1 MPEVFTQSDPPKLI
15 ETGEE
20 LTRKLQA
27 PLIQPTTHK
36 DLISEGED
44 AAEEENLIVG
54 TNTPRAK
61 RSNAYYDLLCA
72 QGSHDRSAVCRGM
85 DAAESAVRGVEQ
97 AVSYQDDFT
106 TDAVQNAGLH
116 TAAAQLIVEGNA
128 VTAVADS
135 AVVLGGEVK
144 AALRDMRDGTLDAKD
159 ALHSGG
165 KVLRLQGGKAVVRVG
180 AAAGRSAERYAA
192 SFRTSA
198 EDFADSTPN
207 QIKDTALQTW
217 RTAGGIKTLL
227 RHPIQ
232 SALAAGKLL
241 LVAAGVL
248 LFLVLVSLLGQMAGT
263 TVTTVFC
270 TEKPS
275 DIPTLVQNINDYRN
289 AALTEELYAAFR
301 NDTDPNGNPYG
312 YTTLTDR
319 RSNNLQHGVTWNY
332 ANGIYNDTAEIVSM
346 AAVYFRQ
353 DWPTSAELAAF
364 DDSHPFTRFCR
375 ALTAYGLQVTARE
388 SAPYSCMTYGGCV
401 YGYRSEGETVTI
413 TDYRLF
419 THTCSEGSAACGHY
433 TAAHDWLWNAGHT
446 KNGSTSQWIAD
457 GTHEVTVFFPVL
469 LPDGASACGLTDL
482 PTDCTAI
489 SDGTI
494 RAEACRGNLVL
505 GESANLYTGIPND
518 WFAAPNEGLSAT
530 FTVITTDGDA
540 SFSQEYT
547 VHFTNATAVAWCP
560 GELHDG
566 QYGHYDLDCTIY
578 LTGCDRYTDPETK
591 APNGAAGGTG
601 NLEAL
606 AQSCNDGT
614 LTRTIIKQDQYG
626 SEYAGNA
633 VSARF
638 TKTVTLPQ
646 GSPDFAAWYKDG
658 ADAQG
663 NVAWASLLYRMDWQE
678 LYGVTD
684 GIKCRA
690 TGTGMTEEELQR
702 VFASLNID
710 PTTARGQI
718 VAFAL
723 GCQGR
728 FVYAQPTSL
737 RGGPGS
743 PSVGINLDCSS
754 FIQYC
759 YWAQGLPFSAGNT
772 ASYRHAA
779 DLQPISPS
787 EVQPG
792 DLRVVYADGHAQGHV
807 QMALGGG
814 AWIECCY
821 GYGVAV
827 NRSNAWMESRP
838 CHYFRYGGF

>member
-1 MPEVFTQSDPPKLI
+1 MPEVFTQSEPPKLI

-36 DLISEGED
+36 ELISEGED

-72 QGSHDRSAVCRGM
+72 QGGHGRSAVCRGM

-144 AALRDMRDGTLDAKD
+144 AVLRDMRDGTLDAKD

-227 RHPIQ
+227 HHPIQ

-248 LFLVLVSLLGQMAGT
+248 LFLVPVSLLGQMAGT
-263 TVTTVFC
+263 TVTAVFC

-332 ANGIYNDTAEIVSM
+332 ANGIYNDTAEILSM
-346 AAVYFRQ
+346 AAV
-353 DWPTSAELAAF
+353 
-364 DDSHPFTRFCR
+364 
-375 ALTAYGLQVTARE
+375 
-388 SAPYSCMTYGGCV
+388 
-401 YGYRSEGETVTI
+401 
-413 TDYRLF
+413 
-419 THTCSEGSAACGHY
+419 
-433 TAAHDWLWNAGHT
+433 
-446 KNGSTSQWIAD
+446 
-457 GTHEVTVFFPVL
+457 
-469 LPDGASACGLTDL
+469 
-482 PTDCTAI
+482 
-489 SDGTI
+489 
-494 RAEACRGNLVL
+494 
-505 GESANLYTGIPND
+505 
-518 WFAAPNEGLSAT
+518 
-530 FTVITTDGDA
+530 
-540 SFSQEYT
+540 
-547 VHFTNATAVAWCP
+547 
-560 GELHDG
+560 
-566 QYGHYDLDCTIY
+566 
-578 LTGCDRYTDPETK
+578 
-591 APNGAAGGTG
+591 
-601 NLEAL
+601 
-606 AQSCNDGT
+606 
-614 LTRTIIKQDQYG
+614 
-626 SEYAGNA
+626 
-633 VSARF
+633 
-638 TKTVTLPQ
+638 
-646 GSPDFAAWYKDG
+646 
-658 ADAQG
+658 
-663 NVAWASLLYRMDWQE
+663 
-678 LYGVTD
+678 
-684 GIKCRA
+684 
-690 TGTGMTEEELQR
+690 
-702 VFASLNID
+702 
-710 PTTARGQI
+710 
-718 VAFAL
+718 
-723 GCQGR
+723 
-728 FVYAQPTSL
+728 
-737 RGGPGS
+737 
-743 PSVGINLDCSS
+743 
-754 FIQYC
+754 
-759 YWAQGLPFSAGNT
+759 
-772 ASYRHAA
+772 
-779 DLQPISPS
+779 
-787 EVQPG
+787 
-792 DLRVVYADGHAQGHV
+792 
-807 QMALGGG
+807 
-814 AWIECCY
+814 
-821 GYGVAV
+821 
-827 NRSNAWMESRP
+827 
-838 CHYFRYGGF
+838 

>member
-1 MPEVFTQSDPPKLI
+1 MPEVFTQSEPPKLI

-27 PLIQPTTHK
+27 PLIQPSAHK
-36 DLISEGED
+36 ELISEGEN

-61 RSNAYYDLLCA
+61 RSSAYYDLLCA
-72 QGSHDRSAVCRGM
+72 QGSHGRSAACRGM

-97 AVSYQDDFT
+97 AVCYQDDFT

-116 TAAAQLIVEGNA
+116 TAAVQLIVEGNA

-144 AALRDMRDGTLDAKD
+144 AVLRDMRDGTLDAKD

-180 AAAGRSAERYAA
+180 AAAGQSAERYAA

-207 QIKDTALQTW
+207 QIKDTALQMW

-248 LFLVLVSLLGQMAGT
+248 LFLVLVTLLGQMAGT

-332 ANGIYNDTAEIVSM
+332 ANGIYNDTAEILSM

-413 TDYRLF
+413 SDYRLF

-433 TAAHDWLWNAGHT
+433 TAAHDWLWNEGHT

-457 GTHEVTVFFPVL
+457 GTHEVTVFFPIL

-482 PTDCTAI
+482 PPDCTAI
-489 SDGTI
+489 ADGMI

-505 GESANLYTGIPND
+505 GERANLYTGTPNG

-547 VHFTNATAVAWCP
+547 VHFTNAAAVAWCP

-614 LTRTIIKQDQYG
+614 LTRTIIKQNQYG

-646 GSPDFAAWYKDG
+646 GSPDFTAWYKDG

-710 PTTARGQI
+710 PTTARGQV

-723 GCQGR
+723 GSQGR